1 MTALAAF
8 DAAFEAC
15 PLIAILRGI
24 KPAEAGEVGLRL
36 HAAGFRLIEVPLNSP
51 DPFDSIARMIAALG
65 DRAVIGAG
73 TVTSAAEARELAR
86 IGARIIL
93 SPHFDA
99 DVVEATVAAGM
110 VSVPGVMS
118 PTEAYGALKAGAH
131 ALKLFPMEIIGAAG
145 VKALRAVLPRDV
157 RTIGVGGIDE
167 TNMGALRRAG
177 CNGFGLG
184 STLYRPGD
192 GPDHVAARAAALL
205 ASNDWR
211 SG

>member
-1 MTALAAF
+1 VTALAAF
-8 DAAFEAC
+8 DAAFETS

-24 KPAEAGEVGLRL
+24 KPSEAADIALRL

-51 DPFDSIARMIAALG
+51 DPFDSIARIVSALG
-65 DRAVIGAG
+65 DRAIVGAG
-73 TVTSAAEARELAR
+73 TVTSAAEVRELAG
-86 IGARIIL
+86 IGAQIVL

-99 DVVEATVAAGM
+99 DVVEATVASGM

-145 VKALRAVLPRDV
+145 VKALRAVLPRGA

-167 TNMGALRRAG
+167 SNMAGLKKAG

-184 STLYRPGD
+184 STLYKPGD
-192 GPDHVAARAAALL
+192 SPDHVAARAAALQA
-205 ASNDWR
+205 ASR
-211 SG
+211 

>member
-8 DAAFEAC
+8 NAAFATC

-24 KPAEAGEVGLRL
+24 KPEEAGEIALRL

-51 DPFDSIARMIAALG
+51 EPFDSISRIVSVLG
-65 DRAVIGAG
+65 DRAVVGAG
-73 TVTSAAEARELAR
+73 TVTSAEEARELAS
-86 IGARIIL
+86 IGSKIVL

-99 DVVEATVAAGM
+99 DVVGATVAAGM

-131 ALKLFPMEIIGAAG
+131 ALKLFPMEIVGAAG
-145 VKALRAVLPRDV
+145 VKALRAVLPKGV

-167 TNMGALRRAG
+167 TNMAALRKAG
-177 CNGFGLG
+177 CDGFGLG
-184 STLYRPGD
+184 STLYKPGD
-192 GPDHVAARAAALL
+192 SPDRVAARAAALQ
-205 ASNDWR
+205 AAAA
-211 SG
+211 